1 MYTYT
6 WKKYLP
12 VIRLLLKKAADT
24 NQEIK
29 IDRMDFEKGTRSRK
43 TLGSFNI
50 EVARGRLLTISPPV
64 AARDLYDVL
73 VDDDIARKL
82 IHLNSYEILFGS
94 DFTLRIKN
102 QNPENKVIAE

>member
-12 VIRLLLKKAADT
+12 VIRLLLKKSAST

-29 IDRMDFEKGTRSRK
+29 IDRIDFEKGTRSRK

-50 EVARGRLLTISPPV
+50 EVARGRLLTIGPPI
-64 AARDLYDVL
+64 AAKELFDVL
-73 VDDDIARKL
+73 ADDDVTKSL
-82 IHLNSYEILFGS
+82 IIKNSYEIQFSS
-94 DFTLRIKN
+94 DFRLQIR
-102 QNPENKVIAE
+102 NKHMATTEITE